1 MNVARRLLLAVW
13 LAVPCLAIAQAD
25 RYPEQL
31 VKIVVPYPPG
41 GYFDRIA
48 RIMAEQLQAG
58 LKQPFI
64 VENRVGG
71 SGIVGSSF
79 VAKAKPDGYT
89 LLIGG
94 QTQSVTAL
102 LVNPKLASFDSIR
115 DFSPIALLVEAPN
128 LLVVNAE
135 SKIWTMNDLIAYVR
149 ARGGKASYASNS
161 FGTGTHLMME
171 LLKSRLNLDIQHVP
185 YNGSAPA
192 MTALAGGHVDALF
205 SSVLDIM
212 PLIKAGK
219 VRAIAATSPKR
230 LPVLP
235 DVPTMTEAIGPG
247 FEMSTWISLVAPA
260 GTPPSVIAKLNS
272 EVNRILAD
280 PAVVKHISPAGELTI
295 LGGRPER
302 VTTTIRSELET
313 WGKLVRDKNIVVE

>member
-1 MNVARRLLLAVW
+1 MKFARRLFLAV
-13 LAVPCLAIAQAD
+13 LLVMPCLAFAQAD
-25 RYPEQL
+25 RYPEQV

-48 RIMAEQLQAG
+48 RIMAEQLQLA
-58 LKQPFI
+58 LKQPFV

-71 SGIVGSSF
+71 SGIVGSAF
-79 VAKAKPDGYT
+79 VAKSKPDGYT

-102 LVNPKLASFDSIR
+102 LVNPKLASFDSVR

-135 SKIWTMNDLIAYVR
+135 SKIRTVADLVAYAR
-149 ARGGKASYASNS
+149 AQGSRTSYASNS

-192 MTALAGGHVDALF
+192 MNALAGGHVDVLF

-230 LPVLP
+230 LAVLP
-235 DVPTMTEAIGPG
+235 EVPTMTESIGPG

-260 GTPPSVIAKLNS
+260 ATPPAVTARLNS
-272 EVNRILAD
+272 EINRILAD
-280 PAVVKHISPAGELTI
+280 PAVVKHISPGGELTM
-295 LGGRPER
+295 LGGSPDR
-302 VTTTIRSELET
+302 VTATIRSELET
-313 WGKLVRDKNIVVE
+313 WGKLVRDKNIVVD